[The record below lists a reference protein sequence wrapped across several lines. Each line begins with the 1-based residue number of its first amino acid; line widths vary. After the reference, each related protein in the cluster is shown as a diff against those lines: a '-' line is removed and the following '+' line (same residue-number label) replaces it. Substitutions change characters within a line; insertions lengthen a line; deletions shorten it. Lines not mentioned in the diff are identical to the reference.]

1 MYSSLLCH
9 SEPAV
14 LSSEEGE
21 GEEEEEGER
30 KAKKKKEA
38 EVSSILLV

>member
-21 GEEEEEGER
+21 GEEEEER

-38 EVSSILLV
+38 EVSSILLI